1 MKPRLVTVAISA
13 LVLVLTPV
21 AASAAD
27 RNGSPRPTP
36 YLHLKQLAAA
46 RTAAGL
52 AAQTRSLAA
61 GEEEGEDPEEI
72 AEQAEQWAEARSA
85 PGIVAP
91 GAYSAAWRQQ
101 QQLPVTSGAWRPVTN
116 LPYNSDDPRY
126 RDIESNSSGGAGF
139 VTGRVTGLAADDQ
152 GYVYAGAANGGVW
165 RSRRRRRALAAHLR
179 AAAVTVHRR
188 PAAGP
193 GGPALVRHRRGQHQ
207 RDLVRRHRRLR
218 AGAPTQRLLLPGE
231 PGRRDRAGEHDHPQ
245 AAVHRKHGVGGHQ
258 SAAPGPTR

>member
-126 RDIESNSSGGAGF
+126 RDIESNSTGGAGF

-152 GYVYAGAANGGVW
+152 GYVFAGAANGGVW
-165 RSRRRRRALAAHLR
+165 RSRAGGGRWQPISERLPSPSTGDLRLDPRGRLWYATGEANTGGTTFVGTGVYVLAHPHSGSFSPANRA
-179 AAAVTVHRR
+179 
-188 PAAGP
+188 
-193 GGPALVRHRRGQHQ
+193 
-207 RDLVRRHRRLR
+207 
-218 AGAPTQRLLLPGE
+218 
-231 PGRRDRAGEHDHPQ
+231 
-245 AAVHRKHGVGGHQ
+245 
-258 SAAPGPTR
+258 